1 MGKPTVF
8 IDGAEGTTG
17 LQIHS
22 RLNQRDDIEIV
33 SIPPEKRKDAQ
44 ARSHLINSADIA
56 ILCLPDDA
64 AREAVSFVTNPNV
77 KILDAS
83 SAHRVADGWVYGF
96 PELEDKRREE
106 ILFAT
111 RVSNPGCYPTGFLA
125 CVRPLV
131 AAGIIP
137 KDFPVTINAIS
148 GYSGGGRKLM
158 EEYQSASGE
167 QANNYAYGI
176 YGLTFAHKHVKEM
189 HQHSGLQSPPL
200 FVPAVGNFEKG
211 MLVQIPLPL
220 HALQNQFKNEF
231 TNKLSGE
238 LIHNALKEY
247 YQNEKYVSV
256 APLNDDS
263 SLRKG
268 KFLDVQAA
276 NDTNLVQV
284 FVFANDE
291 TKEALLVARLDNLGK
306 GASGAAVQNL
316 NIMLGLDEDLGLS

>member
-1 MGKPTVF
+1 
-8 IDGAEGTTG
+8 
-17 LQIHS
+17 
-22 RLNQRDDIEIV
+22 
-33 SIPPEKRKDAQ
+33 
-44 ARSHLINSADIA
+44 
-56 ILCLPDDA
+56 
-64 AREAVSFVTNPNV
+64 
-77 KILDAS
+77 
-83 SAHRVADGWVYGF
+83 
-96 PELEDKRREE
+96 
-106 ILFAT
+106 
-111 RVSNPGCYPTGFLA
+111 
-125 CVRPLV
+125 VRPLV

>member
-1 MGKPTVF
+1 
-8 IDGAEGTTG
+8 
-17 LQIHS
+17 
-22 RLNQRDDIEIV
+22 
-33 SIPPEKRKDAQ
+33 
-44 ARSHLINSADIA
+44 
-56 ILCLPDDA
+56 
-64 AREAVSFVTNPNV
+64 
-77 KILDAS
+77 
-83 SAHRVADGWVYGF
+83 
-96 PELEDKRREE
+96 
-106 ILFAT
+106 
-111 RVSNPGCYPTGFLA
+111 PGCYPTGFLA
-125 CVRPLV
+125 CMHPLV

-137 KDFPVTINAIS
+137 KDFPATINAIS

-167 QANNYAYGI
+167 QANSYAYGI
-176 YGLTFAHKHVKEM
+176 YGLTFGHKHVKEM

-220 HALQNQFKNEF
+220 HSLQNQP
-231 TNKLSGE
+231 SGE
-238 LIHNALKEY
+238 LIHKTLKEY

-256 APLNDDS
+256 APMNDDG

-268 KFLDVQAA
+268 KFLDAQAA
-276 NDTNLVQV
+276 NNTNLVQL